1 MCERFPQTG
10 SDHGKP
16 FSGILCNNFH
26 LEQKGTL
33 NNINSVFKQTEHKLV
48 SRGENIL
55 VKTTVFFF
63 CHFIRIISQ
72 LDITM

>member
-48 SRGENIL
+48 SRGDNIL
-55 VKTTVFFF
+55 VKKWSVF

-72 LDITM
+72 LDITI